1 MKIVDI
7 IPEYFVQGASIGP
20 KHKDV
25 DTPLPNTNTNT
36 NRLPKPTSGLN
47 LGLDVDKSKDTPLT
61 KDTALNILKHASKVI
76 RGKKP
81 VYTTKGG
88 TEVNVDAW
96 GKDKGIQVKKTF

>member
-25 DTPLPNTNTNT
+25 DTSLPNTNT
-36 NRLPKPTSGLN
+36 NRLPKPTSGLY

-61 KDTALNILKHASKVI
+61 KDTALDILKHVVKKV
-76 RGKKP
+76 RGKEP

>member
-1 MKIVDI
+1 MRIVDI

-25 DTPLPNTNTNT
+25 DTPLPNT

-61 KDTALNILKHASKVI
+61 KDTALDILKHASKVI

-96 GKDKGIQVKKTF
+96 GKDKGIQIKKTF